1 MNHVPDFAGK
11 LRDAKLTELPF
22 LSSIE
27 RAPPPQQGRAQ
38 ELDASHLRDSRRVN
52 LADSVRGKHPQL
64 RRKNFPPNV
73 TGPASNIAITERLG
87 NGRCLDRLEA
97 EG

>member
-38 ELDASHLRDSRRVN
+38 ELDASHLRDSR
-52 LADSVRGKHPQL
+52 
-64 RRKNFPPNV
+64 
-73 TGPASNIAITERLG
+73 
-87 NGRCLDRLEA
+87 
-97 EG
+97 